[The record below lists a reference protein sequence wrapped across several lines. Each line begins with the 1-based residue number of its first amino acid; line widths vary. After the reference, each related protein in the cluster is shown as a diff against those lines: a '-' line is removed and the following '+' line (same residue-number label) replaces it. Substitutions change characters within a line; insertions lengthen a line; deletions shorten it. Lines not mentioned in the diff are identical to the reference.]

1 MKWARISSMALLA
14 FGLAACDSL
23 SELTELEVVNENNP
37 ERARALQEA
46 GDVESLVSSGFLIT
60 YNGTYDYYSAALAM
74 SAAADETSASW
85 GNTGLQ
91 ILSSEPR
98 VAWPNRHSANYANV
112 AEDPWYD
119 QYEALSSVYDGLKAI
134 EADPDL
140 CNEIDCDRAQ
150 AFAKF
155 VQGYATGWLGLM
167 FDSAFVFDET
177 VDLETDVLELQGY
190 PAVIAAAIGYLEE
203 SIALASSANWTLE
216 SNWMNGYAH
225 SAATLGQIAHG
236 LIARLMTQKART
248 PAERAGVNWNDVIT
262 HINAGPTTDIYI
274 NGDGENNWFNDL
286 IWFGAQSGSTTW
298 GRADYKTIGWTE
310 LNEGPGTGYAT
321 WLATNVADRTEFDL
335 RVPDL
340 RIMPDPDSSRSWGT
354 DFMWRGNSGFP
365 EERGTYHHSR
375 YLHHRWDDYP
385 NGGYTAP
392 TPFMLHQPLQLIK
405 AEGLIRTGNNAAA
418 AAIINDSRVERG
430 GLSPAAAGD
439 ADLMDKLIYEWRIEN
454 FIGCAGC
461 AFFNRRGWGDL
472 AATGPNHHQGPVEG
486 TQLHFAVPGQE
497 LEILQKLWY
506 TYGGVGNEGT
516 SYAASPA
523 VGPAARGGTQAPAKI
538 VYAFNGMDSLR
549 EKLDYIYRDAGKRAG
564 AAMLTRY

>member
-46 GDVESLVSSGFLIT
+46 GDVESLISSGFLIT
-60 YNGTYDYYSAALAM
+60 FNGTFDYSSAALSM
-74 SAAADETSASW
+74 SAAADETSCSW

-91 ILSSEPR
+91 MLSSEPR

-112 AEDPWYD
+112 AEAPWYD

-140 CNEIDCDRAQ
+140 CDEIDCDRAR

-155 VQGYATGWLGLM
+155 VQGYALGWLGLQ

-177 VDLETDVLELQGY
+177 VDLEVDVLELQGY
-190 PAVIAAAIGYLEE
+190 PAVIAAAIGYLQE
-203 SIALASSANWTLE
+203 SISLSGGGWSLE
-216 SNWMNGYAH
+216 TNWMNGYAH
-225 SAATLGQIAHG
+225 SAATLARISHG

-248 PAERAGVNWNDVIT
+248 PAERAAVNWGEVIS
-262 HINAGPTTDIYI
+262 HIEAGPTEDIYI
-274 NGDGENNWFNDL
+274 NGDGENNWYNDL
-286 IWFGAQSGSTTW
+286 IWYGAQSTNTTW
-298 GRADYKTIGWTE
+298 GRADYKTIGWSE
-310 LNEGPGTGYAT
+310 LSEGPGTGYAA
-321 WLATNVADRTEFDL
+321 WLATNVNDRNEFEL
-335 RVPDL
+335 HVQDL
-340 RIMPDPDSSRSWGT
+340 RIMPDPDSSRVAGT
-354 DFMWRGNSGFP
+354 DFMYMGNSSFRAD
-365 EERGTYHHSR
+365 RGTYHFSM
-375 YLHHRWDDYP
+375 YLHHRWDDYTT
-385 NGGYTAP
+385 GGYTAA
-392 TPFMLHQPLQLIK
+392 TPFMLYQPLQLIK
-405 AEGLIRTGNNAAA
+405 AEGLIRQGNNAAA
-418 AAIINDSRVERG
+418 ATIINNSRVTRG
-430 GLSPAAAGD
+430 GLPPAAAGD

-461 AFFNRRGWGDL
+461 AFFNRRGWGAL
-472 AATGPNHHQGPVEG
+472 APTGPSHHQGPVEG

-516 SYAASPA
+516 SYAAPP
-523 VGPAARGGTQAPAKI
+523 VGEAGGGTQVPARMI
-538 VYAFNGMDSLR
+538 YAFNGMDSHKER
-549 EKLDYIYRDAGKRAG
+549 LDYIYRDSGKRTG
-564 AAMLTRY
+564 AAMLTRH